1 MALEK
6 ASIEYTVKGRSET
19 VEVLF
24 NPAEY
29 RLAKSNVFSEVAV
42 PGLQSPPIQF
52 VRGNPRTLSM
62 QLFFDTYE
70 SGEDV
75 RDYTDKVTGLLEIE
89 KELHAPPVCTFVWGG
104 LAFKGVLER
113 ADVRFTLFFPSGI
126 PARAT
131 VDVSFKEAL
140 SATEQG
146 RLNSSADFTRRYVV
160 RQGDTLSG
168 IAGREYGDPGMWRI
182 IAERNRIDDP
192 LAIRPGQLLT
202 LPAV

>member
-1 MALEK
+1 LALEK
-6 ASIEYTVKGRSET
+6 ASIEYTVKGRNEA

-24 NPAEY
+24 NPTEY
-29 RLAKSNVFSEVAV
+29 RLAKANVFSEVAV
-42 PGLQSPPIQF
+42 PGLQSPPLQF

-70 SGEDV
+70 TGDDV
-75 RDYTDKVTGLLEIE
+75 RNHTSMVTGLLDIE
-89 KELHAPPVCTFVWGG
+89 KELHAPPVCRFVWGR

-113 ADVRFTLFFPSGI
+113 ADVRFTLFYPDGI

-131 VDVSFKEAL
+131 MDVSFKEAL
-140 SATEQG
+140 SAAEQG

-160 RQGDTLSG
+160 KQGDTLSG
-168 IAGREYGDPGMWRI
+168 IAGREYGNPAMWRV
-182 IAERNRIDDP
+182 IAEKNRIDDP
-192 LAIRPGQLLT
+192 LAIMPGQFLT

>member
-1 MALEK
+1 LALEK
-6 ASIEYTVKGRSET
+6 ASIEYTVKGRNEA

-24 NPAEY
+24 NPTEY
-29 RLAKSNVFSEVAV
+29 RLAGSNMFSEVAV
-42 PGLQSPPIQF
+42 PGLQSPPLQF

-75 RDYTDKVTGLLEIE
+75 RGYTDKVTRLLEIE

-104 LAFKGVLER
+104 FAFKGVMER
-113 ADVRFTLFFPSGI
+113 ADVRFTLFFPDGI

-131 VDVSFKEAL
+131 MDVSFKEVL
-140 SATEQG
+140 SATGQG

-182 IAERNRIDDP
+182 IAEKNRIDDP
-192 LAIRPGQLLT
+192 MAIMPGQLLT